1 MNKPLFGPAS
11 PKQAMMLKAAS
22 ENQITVIGGAAKP

>member
-1 MNKPLFGPAS
+1 MSDAIFKPCS

-22 ENQITVIGGAAKP
+22 EAQVVVIGGAAKP